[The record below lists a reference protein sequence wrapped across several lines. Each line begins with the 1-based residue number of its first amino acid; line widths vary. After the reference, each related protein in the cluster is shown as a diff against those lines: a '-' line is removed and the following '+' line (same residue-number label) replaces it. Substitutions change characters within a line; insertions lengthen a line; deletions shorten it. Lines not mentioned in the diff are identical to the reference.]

1 MKTCYALTFS
11 TLLQNRSYENGCEMS
26 KNACARAKRA
36 KLLLFVFVKHANLS
50 LVTVVAMLALKFLY
64 NLMQN
69 RLKRSIG
76 KPSQPS
82 ECNGG
87 LFDVGQMQ
95 TSVYYNSACISLFA
109 VLDLSE
115 ETTYE
120 ILSALFYSLCRKCNQ
135 SSFVFTLGKLKIGQI
150 AKIKYK

>member
-1 MKTCYALTFS
+1 
-11 TLLQNRSYENGCEMS
+11 
-26 KNACARAKRA
+26 
-36 KLLLFVFVKHANLS
+36 
-50 LVTVVAMLALKFLY
+50 
-64 NLMQN
+64 MQN
-69 RLKRSIG
+69 CLKRSIG

-87 LFDVGQMQ
+87 LFDVGQMK
-95 TSVYYNSACISLFA
+95 TSVYHNSACISLFA

-120 ILSALFYSLCRKCNQ
+120 ILSALFYSLCRKCSQ
-135 SSFVFTLGKLKIGQI
+135 PFFVFTLGKLKIGQI

>member
-1 MKTCYALTFS
+1 MRAHVQSVPNYCFLF
-11 TLLQNRSYENGCEMS
+11 LLNMQICE
-26 KNACARAKRA
+26 A
-36 KLLLFVFVKHANLS
+36 
-50 LVTVVAMLALKFLY
+50 LVTVVAMLALKFLH

-87 LFDVGQMQ
+87 LFDVGKMK
-95 TSVYYNSACISLFA
+95 TSFYYNSACISLFA

-120 ILSALFYSLCRKCNQ
+120 ILSALFYSLCRKCSQ
-135 SSFVFTLGKLKIGQI
+135 PSFVFTLGKLKIGQI

>member
-1 MKTCYALTFS
+1 MAARCPRMRAHVQSVPNYCFLF
-11 TLLQNRSYENGCEMS
+11 LLNMQICE
-26 KNACARAKRA
+26 A
-36 KLLLFVFVKHANLS
+36 F
-50 LVTVVAMLALKFLY
+50 VTVVAMLALKFLY

-87 LFDVGQMQ
+87 LFDVGQMK

-120 ILSALFYSLCRKCNQ
+120 ILSALFYSLCRKCSQ
-135 SSFVFTLGKLKIGQI
+135 HSFVFTLGKLKIGQI
-150 AKIKYK
+150 AKLKYK